1 MSRQS
6 LRLCIAPDHPALAG
20 HFPGFPVVPGVV
32 LLDET
37 LHAIDG
43 ELSAEHAA
51 LPPGAADAI
60 DATSASL
67 WHIGTVKFHRTV
79 RAGETLQ
86 LEYDLQPDGRARF
99 ELRAADALVAS
110 GTIERR
116 PVAPLQALS
125 TP

>member
-43 ELSAEHAA
+43 ELSAEHSALHPAA
-51 LPPGAADAI
+51 T
-60 DATSASL
+60 DATPASL

-79 RAGETLQ
+79 RPGEALQ

-116 PVAPLQALS
+116 PLAPLQALS

>member
-37 LHAIDG
+37 LHAIEIA
-43 ELSAEHAA
+43 ELAERAAAPSGTADSAPA
-51 LPPGAADAI
+51 P
-60 DATSASL
+60 L
-67 WHIGTVKFHRTV
+67 WHIGTVKYHRAV
-79 RAGETLQ
+79 RPAEVLQ
-86 LEYDLQPDGRARF
+86 LEYESQPDGRARF
-99 ELRAADALVAS
+99 ELRTADALVAS

-116 PVAPLQALS
+116 PAAKLIAVP

>member
-6 LRLCIAPDHPALAG
+6 LRLSIAPDHPALAG

-37 LHAIDG
+37 LHAIEIAERAERAAAPAG
-43 ELSAEHAA
+43 SAERAA
-51 LPPGAADAI
+51 
-60 DATSASL
+60 ASL
-67 WHIGTVKFHRTV
+67 WHIGTVKFHRAV
-79 RAGETLQ
+79 RPAELLQ
-86 LEYDLQPDGRARF
+86 LEYELQPDGRARF

-116 PVAPLQALS
+116 PAAKLVAVSAP
-125 TP
+125 

>member
-37 LHAIDG
+37 LHAID
-43 ELSAEHAA
+43 SAEQSEHTAAHA
-51 LPPGAADAI
+51 GAT
-60 DATSASL
+60 DATPASL
-67 WHIGTVKFHRTV
+67 WHIGTVKFHRAV
-79 RAGETLQ
+79 RPGEALR
-86 LEYDLQPDGRARF
+86 LEYELQPDGRARF

-116 PVAPLQALS
+116 PVLPLVAVPAS
-125 TP
+125 

>member
-6 LRLCIAPDHPALAG
+6 VALCIPAQHPALAG

-37 LHAIDG
+37 LHAI
-43 ELSAEHAA
+43 EQAA
-51 LPPGAADAI
+51 PAGTLTPG
-60 DATSASL
+60 SL
-67 WHIGTVKFHRTV
+67 WHIGTVKFHRPV
-79 RAGETLQ
+79 RPGESLQ
-86 LEYDLQPDGRARF
+86 LEYELQPDGRARF

-116 PVAPLQALS
+116 PAAELVAMSAP
-125 TP
+125 

>member
-6 LRLCIAPDHPALAG
+6 LRLCIASDHPALAG

-37 LHAIDG
+37 LHAI
-43 ELSAEHAA
+43 ESAEHTNDAA
-51 LPPGAADAI
+51 P
-60 DATSASL
+60 TSL
-67 WHIGTVKFHRTV
+67 WHIGTVKFHRVV
-79 RAGETLQ
+79 RAGEWLQ
-86 LEYDLQPDGRARF
+86 LEYELQPDGRARF

-116 PVAPLQALS
+116 PVANLVAMSSP
-125 TP
+125 

>member
-6 LRLCIAPDHPALAG
+6 LRLCIASDHPALAG

-37 LHAIDG
+37 LHAIDR
-43 ELSAEHAA
+43 ELQAERATQHAA
-51 LPPGAADAI
+51 AT
-60 DATSASL
+60 DATPASR
-67 WHIGTVKFHRTV
+67 WHIGTVKFHRAV
-79 RAGETLQ
+79 RPGEALQ

-110 GTIERR
+110 GTLERR
-116 PVAPLQALS
+116 PLAPLLAVS
-125 TP
+125 AP

>member
-1 MSRQS
+1 MSRQT

-37 LHAIDG
+37 LHAI
-43 ELSAEHAA
+43 EIAEQRGRAA
-51 LPPGAADAI
+51 RQPGAAEA
-60 DATSASL
+60 APALL
-67 WHIGTVKFHRTV
+67 WHIGTVKFHRAV
-79 RAGETLQ
+79 RPGELLQ
-86 LEYDLQPDGRARF
+86 LEYELQPDGRARF

-116 PVAPLQALS
+116 PAAKLVAVSAP
-125 TP
+125 

>member
-43 ELSAEHAA
+43 ELAAEHSA
-51 LPPGAADAI
+51 PHSGAADA
-60 DATSASL
+60 TPASL
-67 WHIGTVKFHRTV
+67 WHIGTVKFHRAV
-79 RAGETLQ
+79 RPGEALQ

-110 GTIERR
+110 GTLERR
-116 PVAPLQALS
+116 PLAPLLAVS
-125 TP
+125 AP

>member
-6 LRLCIAPDHPALAG
+6 LRLCIASDHPALAG

-37 LHAIDG
+37 LHAID
-43 ELSAEHAA
+43 SAQQAERAA
-51 LPPGAADAI
+51 ARPGASDA
-60 DATSASL
+60 APAAL
-67 WHIGTVKFHRTV
+67 WHIGTVKYHRAT
-79 RAGETLQ
+79 RPGEALQ
-86 LEYDLQPDGRARF
+86 LEYELQPDGRARF

-116 PVAPLQALS
+116 PAATLVAVSAP
-125 TP
+125 

>member
-6 LRLCIAPDHPALAG
+6 VPLCIAPHHPALAG
-20 HFPGFPVVPGVV
+20 HFPEFPVVPGVV

-43 ELSAEHAA
+43 AEPAAHA
-51 LPPGAADAI
+51 L
-60 DATSASL
+60 L
-67 WHIGTVKFHRTV
+67 WHIGTVKFHRAV
-79 RAGETLQ
+79 RPGEQLQ
-86 LEYDLQPDGRARF
+86 LEYELQPDGRARF

-116 PVAPLQALS
+116 PAANLVAMSAP
-125 TP
+125 

>member
-37 LHAIDG
+37 LHAIDR
-43 ELSAEHAA
+43 ELSAEHPAPHA
-51 LPPGAADAI
+51 DTADA
-60 DATSASL
+60 TPASL
-67 WHIGTVKFHRTV
+67 WHIGTVKFHRAV
-79 RAGETLQ
+79 RAGEALQ

-116 PVAPLQALS
+116 PLAPLQALS

>member
-37 LHAIDG
+37 LHAID
-43 ELSAEHAA
+43 SAAQAERAPAPAGTAA
-51 LPPGAADAI
+51 SSP
-60 DATSASL
+60 ASL
-67 WHIGTVKFHRTV
+67 WHIGTVKYHRAV
-79 RAGETLQ
+79 RPGEPLQ
-86 LEYDLQPDGRARF
+86 LEYESQPDGRARF
-99 ELRAADALVAS
+99 ELRTADALVAS

-116 PVAPLQALS
+116 PAAKLVAVPV
-125 TP
+125 P

>member
-6 LRLCIAPDHPALAG
+6 LALCISPQHPALAG
-20 HFPGFPVVPGVV
+20 HFPEFPVVPGVV

-37 LHAIDG
+37 LHAIDR
-43 ELSAEHAA
+43 AE
-51 LPPGAADAI
+51 PAADAL
-60 DATSASL
+60 L
-67 WHIGTVKFHRTV
+67 WHIGTVKFHRAV
-79 RAGETLQ
+79 RPGEQLQ
-86 LEYDLQPDGRARF
+86 LEYELQPDGRARF

-116 PVAPLQALS
+116 PVASLVATS

>member
-6 LRLCIAPDHPALAG
+6 VPLCISAQHPALSG

-37 LHAIDG
+37 LRAID
-43 ELSAEHAA
+43 SAEPAT
-51 LPPGAADAI
+51 DAW
-60 DATSASL
+60 L
-67 WHIGTVKFHRTV
+67 WHIGTVKFHRAV
-79 RAGETLQ
+79 RPGEPLQ
-86 LEYDLQPDGRARF
+86 LEYELQPDGRARF

-116 PVAPLQALS
+116 PAAALVAMTAP
-125 TP
+125 

>member
-6 LRLCIAPDHPALAG
+6 LSLRIAVDHPALAG

-37 LHAIDG
+37 LHAID
-43 ELSAEHAA
+43 SAQPASDAA
-51 LPPGAADAI
+51 Q
-60 DATSASL
+60 ASL
-67 WHIGTVKFHRTV
+67 WHIGTVKFHRAV
-79 RAGETLQ
+79 RAGELLQ
-86 LEYDLQPDGRARF
+86 LEYELQPDGRARF

-116 PVAPLQALS
+116 PVANLVAMS
-125 TP
+125 TS